1 MGTNGRTADTPSGL
15 TTSNHVSRERM
26 PSRVRGLLAKP
37 LDRLLVSERES
48 RDGRFLHYL
57 EGWAVINQANRIF
70 GYDGWGT
77 ELVSDVAFRPI
88 HLVDPDTEVSL
99 AVGMYTAV
107 VRVTIRGCASR
118 SDAGC
123 AFVSADTPEA
133 HEAAYKGAVTD
144 ALKRALRYFG
154 DQFGNRLYD
163 RRAIAD
169 PRVPVSAPAKPG
181 KLESMRRKVLELS
194 TRIGLDAG
202 EALARVEKRC
212 GEPLDT
218 LTEEQLAGAIR
229 ELAEEYN
236 RRNAGPAP
244 ERKQPKAA

>member
-1 MGTNGRTADTPSGL
+1 
-15 TTSNHVSRERM
+15 
-26 PSRVRGLLAKP
+26 
-37 LDRLLVSERES
+37 
-48 RDGRFLHYL
+48 
-57 EGWAVINQANRIF
+57 
-70 GYDGWGT
+70 
-77 ELVSDVAFRPI
+77 
-88 HLVDPDTEVSL
+88 L
-99 AVGMYTAV
+99 AVGMYSAI
-107 VRVTIRGCASR
+107 VRVTVRGCASR

-123 AFVSADTPEA
+123 SFVAADTPEAA

-169 PRVPVSAPAKPG
+169 LRVPVSAPAKPG

-202 EALARVEKRC
+202 EALARVEKRYR
-212 GEPLDT
+212 EPLDA
-218 LTEEQLAGAIR
+218 LTEEQLARAIR

-236 RRNAGPAP
+236 RRTAGPAP